1 MSFVCKGLGCP
12 GHDKDNLI
20 HGYLLQIW
28 DHGVDIYTLIHKME
42 DGSFFSD
49 PH

>member
-1 MSFVCKGLGCP
+1 MI
-12 GHDKDNLI
+12 HDGWLAEDSQN
-20 HGYLLQIW
+20 W
-28 DHGVDIYTLIHKME
+28 DHGVDIYTLMQKME